1 MLMECVRAGS
11 RGMTVRSQVFLFVL
25 VAVMSINAE
34 HEV

>member
-11 RGMTVRSQVFLFVL
+11 GGPTVRSQVFLFLL
-25 VAVMSINAE
+25 VAVMSVDAD